1 MLEFLQDLNENIL
14 PSNLHARYRK
24 LLEDVSSV
32 FEDDEDTPRENIENN
47 LSTDNTNISR
57 YDNENSED
65 SIDHSFTS
73 NSLEIRSDH
82 STQKN
87 DLGSFTNETFESM
100 DLYNEVELSSIYEP
114 VVFGTYMIIHWN
126 FGSIIYSYDNQFSI

>member
-14 PSNLHARYRK
+14 PSNLHARYHK
-24 LLEDVSSV
+24 LLEDVTSV
-32 FEDDEDTPRENIENN
+32 FEDDEDTPRENIENTP
-47 LSTDNTNISR
+47 SSDNTNVSR
-57 YDNENSED
+57 YDNEHGED

-73 NSLEIRSDH
+73 NSLGIRSDH

-87 DLGSFTNETFESM
+87 DPGSFTNQTFESM

-114 VVFGTYMIIHWN
+114 VVFGMYMIIQWN
-126 FGSIIYSYDNQFSI
+126 FGPINPFYYDN

>member
-14 PSNLHARYRK
+14 PSHLHARYHK

-32 FEDDEDTPRENIENN
+32 FEDDEDTHHDNIENT
-47 LSTDNTNISR
+47 LSLENTNGPR
-57 YDNENSED
+57 YDNEDKED

-73 NSLEIRSDH
+73 NSLENRSDH
-82 STQKN
+82 TAEKN
-87 DLGSFTNETFESM
+87 DPGAFTNEPFETM

-114 VVFGTYMIIHWN
+114 VVFGTYMIVQWTL
-126 FGSIIYSYDNQFSI
+126 GQL

>member
-1 MLEFLQDLNENIL
+1 MFNATCLFSDVLEFLQDLNENIL
-14 PSNLHARYRK
+14 PSHLHERYHK

-32 FEDDEDTPRENIENN
+32 FEDDEDNPGENTDFI
-47 LSTDNTNISR
+47 LSTDNTNVSR

-87 DLGSFTNETFESM
+87 DLCSFNNETFESM

-114 VVFGTYMIIHWN
+114 IVFGTYMTVQWTL
-126 FGSIIYSYDNQFSI
+126 G

>member
-14 PSNLHARYRK
+14 PSHLHARYHK

-32 FEDDEDTPRENIENN
+32 FEDDEDTHHDNIENT
-47 LSTDNTNISR
+47 LSLDNTNGSR
-57 YDNENSED
+57 YDNEDKED
-65 SIDHSFTS
+65 IIDHSFTS
-73 NSLEIRSDH
+73 NSLENRSDY

-87 DLGSFTNETFESM
+87 DPGAFSNEPFETM

-114 VVFGTYMIIHWN
+114 IVFGTYMIL
-126 FGSIIYSYDNQFSI
+126 Q